1 MKKIDNNSYI
11 GILGYKTMLD
21 KLGLKYGSDEAN
33 KILVG
38 EHTKKTYKVGD
49 VVTIKVINA
58 SKELR
63 QVDFIL
69 EYIELTV

>member
-1 MKKIDNNSYI
+1 MGDEYF
-11 GILGYKTMLD
+11 Y
-21 KLGLKYGSDEAN
+21 YDEAN

-63 QVDFIL
+63 QVDFEIY
-69 EYIELTV
+69 E